1 MEKKKSLVSI
11 IVPAYNAEKFI
22 DKCIRSVLN
31 QSYPNL
37 ELILV
42 DDGSTDETGKICE
55 EYASK
60 DTRVR
65 VIHKKNSEVSAARNM
80 GLSSAIGEYVVFL
93 DSDDWL
99 DEDIVELALKKYQKN
114 CINIWGFVCYWP
126 RNVLKTEELRA
137 EGLCQEEL
145 IANAI
150 FTRST
155 AHYDLGNYFRAG
167 CGKIYERA
175 IIEENSLAFPEKLFI
190 GEDAVFL
197 VKYLR
202 YVSGVN
208 LISQRGYNYN
218 HLNENA
224 ATTKY
229 QKSMYEQSE
238 LQYTELVNAVKETG
252 LAENDSIRNAF
263 VNFRWWMLAS
273 LSMNSLRGFFKKKVF
288 IINLTKESMRWV
300 EKHREE
306 MKESATSP
314 EEVSPAFRNIYR
326 YRESLSKRILYQHY
340 FIPKFEKFIQEHM
353 R

>member
-65 VIHKKNSEVSAARNM
+65 VIHKKNSGVSAARNM

-167 CGKIYERA
+167 GGKSMNGQLLKKTVWHFRK
-175 IIEENSLAFPEKLFI
+175 SCL
-190 GEDAVFL
+190 L
-197 VKYLR
+197 VK
-202 YVSGVN
+202 
-208 LISQRGYNYN
+208 
-218 HLNENA
+218 
-224 ATTKY
+224 
-229 QKSMYEQSE
+229 
-238 LQYTELVNAVKETG
+238 
-252 LAENDSIRNAF
+252 
-263 VNFRWWMLAS
+263 MLCF
-273 LSMNSLRGFFKKKVF
+273 L
-288 IINLTKESMRWV
+288 
-300 EKHREE
+300 
-306 MKESATSP
+306 
-314 EEVSPAFRNIYR
+314 
-326 YRESLSKRILYQHY
+326 
-340 FIPKFEKFIQEHM
+340 
-353 R
+353 

>member
-65 VIHKKNSEVSAARNM
+65 VIHKKNSGVSAARNM

-238 LQYTELVNAVKETG
+238 LQYT
-252 LAENDSIRNAF
+252 
-263 VNFRWWMLAS
+263 
-273 LSMNSLRGFFKKKVF
+273 
-288 IINLTKESMRWV
+288 
-300 EKHREE
+300 
-306 MKESATSP
+306 
-314 EEVSPAFRNIYR
+314 
-326 YRESLSKRILYQHY
+326 
-340 FIPKFEKFIQEHM
+340 
-353 R
+353 

>member
-65 VIHKKNSEVSAARNM
+65 VIHKKNSGVSAARNM

-150 FTRST
+150 LHAQLPTMTS
-155 AHYDLGNYFRAG
+155 
-167 CGKIYERA
+167 A
-175 IIEENSLAFPEKLFI
+175 IIFAQDGAKSMNGQLLKKTVWHFRKSCL
-190 GEDAVFL
+190 L
-197 VKYLR
+197 VK
-202 YVSGVN
+202 
-208 LISQRGYNYN
+208 
-218 HLNENA
+218 
-224 ATTKY
+224 
-229 QKSMYEQSE
+229 
-238 LQYTELVNAVKETG
+238 
-252 LAENDSIRNAF
+252 
-263 VNFRWWMLAS
+263 MLCF
-273 LSMNSLRGFFKKKVF
+273 L
-288 IINLTKESMRWV
+288 
-300 EKHREE
+300 
-306 MKESATSP
+306 
-314 EEVSPAFRNIYR
+314 
-326 YRESLSKRILYQHY
+326 
-340 FIPKFEKFIQEHM
+340 
-353 R
+353 

>member
-65 VIHKKNSEVSAARNM
+65 VIHKKNSGVSAARNMGPRNM

-155 AHYDLGNYFRAG
+155 AHYDLGNYFRT
-167 CGKIYERA
+167 RMV
-175 IIEENSLAFPEKLFI
+175 STFP
-190 GEDAVFL
+190 
-197 VKYLR
+197 
-202 YVSGVN
+202 
-208 LISQRGYNYN
+208 
-218 HLNENA
+218 
-224 ATTKY
+224 
-229 QKSMYEQSE
+229 M
-238 LQYTELVNAVKETG
+238 
-252 LAENDSIRNAF
+252 
-263 VNFRWWMLAS
+263 
-273 LSMNSLRGFFKKKVF
+273 
-288 IINLTKESMRWV
+288 
-300 EKHREE
+300 
-306 MKESATSP
+306 P
-314 EEVSPAFRNIYR
+314 EESFTWVGKVAPPMPTMPASRMMPVSASALRPRR
-326 YRESLSKRILYQHY
+326 LERGCTSGERVS
-340 FIPKFEKFIQEHM
+340 
-353 R
+353 

>member
-65 VIHKKNSEVSAARNM
+65 VIHKKNSGVSAARNM

-167 CGKIYERA
+167 WGISGK
-175 IIEENSLAFPEKLFI
+175 
-190 GEDAVFL
+190 AV
-197 VKYLR
+197 Y
-202 YVSGVN
+202 
-208 LISQRGYNYN
+208 
-218 HLNENA
+218 
-224 ATTKY
+224 
-229 QKSMYEQSE
+229 
-238 LQYTELVNAVKETG
+238 
-252 LAENDSIRNAF
+252 
-263 VNFRWWMLAS
+263 W
-273 LSMNSLRGFFKKKVF
+273 
-288 IINLTKESMRWV
+288 
-300 EKHREE
+300 
-306 MKESATSP
+306 
-314 EEVSPAFRNIYR
+314 
-326 YRESLSKRILYQHY
+326 
-340 FIPKFEKFIQEHM
+340 
-353 R
+353 

>member
-65 VIHKKNSEVSAARNM
+65 VIHKKNSGVSAARNM

-137 EGLCQEEL
+137 EGLC
-145 IANAI
+145 
-150 FTRST
+150 
-155 AHYDLGNYFRAG
+155 
-167 CGKIYERA
+167 
-175 IIEENSLAFPEKLFI
+175 
-190 GEDAVFL
+190 
-197 VKYLR
+197 
-202 YVSGVN
+202 
-208 LISQRGYNYN
+208 
-218 HLNENA
+218 
-224 ATTKY
+224 
-229 QKSMYEQSE
+229 
-238 LQYTELVNAVKETG
+238 
-252 LAENDSIRNAF
+252 
-263 VNFRWWMLAS
+263 
-273 LSMNSLRGFFKKKVF
+273 
-288 IINLTKESMRWV
+288 
-300 EKHREE
+300 
-306 MKESATSP
+306 
-314 EEVSPAFRNIYR
+314 
-326 YRESLSKRILYQHY
+326 
-340 FIPKFEKFIQEHM
+340 
-353 R
+353 

>member
-65 VIHKKNSEVSAARNM
+65 VIHKKNSGVSAARNM

-99 DEDIVELALKKYQKN
+99 DEDI
-114 CINIWGFVCYWP
+114 
-126 RNVLKTEELRA
+126 LKTEELRA

-167 CGKIYERA
+167 GGKIYERA

-273 LSMNSLRGFFKKKVF
+273 LSMNNLRGFFQKKVF
-288 IINLTKESMRWV
+288 IINLTKESIQWV

-306 MKESATSP
+306 I

-340 FIPKFEKFIQEHM
+340 FIPKFVKFIQEHM